1 MFDLIP
7 FEHRNHRYMNPFA
20 DLERSFFGDFGD
32 LEKDFPCKTDI
43 LDKGD
48 PYLVKADLPGFAKED
63 IRIDVDG
70 DCLTISAEK
79 KKETKE
85 EKDNFIRRER
95 RYGSLSRSFD
105 ISGVDAAAIKAK
117 YDSGVL
123 ELTLPKKGDVTPP
136 SHQISIE

>member
-48 PYLVKADLPGFAKED
+48 HY
-63 IRIDVDG
+63 
-70 DCLTISAEK
+70 
-79 KKETKE
+79 
-85 EKDNFIRRER
+85 
-95 RYGSLSRSFD
+95 
-105 ISGVDAAAIKAK
+105 
-117 YDSGVL
+117 
-123 ELTLPKKGDVTPP
+123 
-136 SHQISIE
+136 QIGRAHV

>member
-48 PYLVKADLPGFAKED
+48 HYLVKADLPGLRQRGHPHRCRRRLPDHF
-63 IRIDVDG
+63 
-70 DCLTISAEK
+70 
-79 KKETKE
+79 
-85 EKDNFIRRER
+85 RREKER
-95 RYGSLSRSFD
+95 NQGGKGQLHPPGAPVRLSQPQ
-105 ISGVDAAAIKAK
+105 
-117 YDSGVL
+117 L
-123 ELTLPKKGDVTPP
+123 
-136 SHQISIE
+136 

>member
-1 MFDLIP
+1 MVAVSLKK
-7 FEHRNHRYMNPFA
+7 
-20 DLERSFFGDFGD
+20 SFFQAEDG
-32 LEKDFPCKTDI
+32 I
-43 LDKGD
+43 LDVAVTGVQTCAL
-48 PYLVKADLPGFAKED
+48 PIYYLVKADLPGFAKED

-123 ELTLPKKGDVTPP
+123 ELTLPKKGDVTPS

>member
-20 DLERSFFGDFGD
+20 DLEHSFFGDFGD

-48 PYLVKADLPGFAKED
+48 HYLVKADLPGFAKED

-95 RYGSLSRSFD
+95 RYGSFRRSFD
-105 ISGVDAAAIKAK
+105 VTGIDENGITAAYSNGI
-117 YDSGVL
+117 
-123 ELTLPKKGDVTPP
+123 LTLNLPKTVPAVPETRR
-136 SHQISIE
+136 IAIE